1 MSIAIIVTDR
11 CTKGLTQSLK
21 SLQPDLKIQVW
32 PDISDPDAIEFA
44 VLWKQPR
51 EILARFKNLKAVTS
65 LGAGID
71 FIVSDPSLPT
81 NVSVHRIVTPIL
93 KQQMA
98 QYILAYVLHDYRE
111 LNTYRVQ
118 QQNKLWKVNDVS
130 PKTIGFLGLGSI
142 GKFVAEKFSDLGF
155 ETIAYTH
162 RSKVEAIECFHQE
175 EGLKHVMKNSD
186 YIVCLLPLT
195 SKTKGLL
202 NKKHFAYCTKKPTLI
217 HVGRGEQ
224 LVENDLIEALDKGVI
239 EQAIIDVFASE
250 PLPKDH
256 VFWDRTDVRI
266 TPHNS
271 ARSDNQ
277 QTAQEIHK
285 WLLLQVDNRR
295 VGYNK

>member
-1 MSIAIIVTDR
+1 MIIAIIVTDR
-11 CTKGLTQSLK
+11 CTKELTQNLQ
-21 SLQPDLKIQVW
+21 SLQPDLEIQVW

-44 VLWKQPR
+44 ILWKQPR
-51 EILARFKNLKAVTS
+51 GVLASFKNLKAVTS

-81 NVSVHRIVTPIL
+81 NVSVHRIMTPIL

-98 QYILAYVLHDYRE
+98 QYVLAYVLSDYRGI
-111 LNTYRVQ
+111 NTHEIQ
-118 QQNKLWKVNDVS
+118 QKNKLWKVNEVS

-142 GKFVAEKFSDLGF
+142 GKFVAEKFLDLGF

-162 RSKVEAIECFHQE
+162 HSKVEAIECFHEE
-175 EGLKHVMKNSD
+175 EGLKHVMGNSD

-202 NKKHFAYCTKKPTLI
+202 NKKHFTYCTKKPTLI

-239 EQAIIDVFASE
+239 KQAVIDVFASE
-250 PLPKDH
+250 PLPKKH
-256 VFWDRTDVRI
+256 IFWDRADVRI

-277 QTAQEIHK
+277 QTAQEIHM
-285 WLLLQVDNRR
+285 WLLLQADNKR
-295 VGYNK
+295 VGCNK